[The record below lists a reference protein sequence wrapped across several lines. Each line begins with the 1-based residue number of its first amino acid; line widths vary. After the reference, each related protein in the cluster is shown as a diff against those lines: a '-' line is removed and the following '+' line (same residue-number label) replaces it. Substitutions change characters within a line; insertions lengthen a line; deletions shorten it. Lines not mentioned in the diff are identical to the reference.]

1 MTTFLLLLVYFV
13 IGCIVMKFI
22 NRIFG
27 IGDFPDENLD
37 IGMIVLM
44 WPVVLPAMIIGFAV
58 TLMGFIIG
66 RMLKI

>member
-1 MTTFLLLLVYFV
+1 
-13 IGCIVMKFI
+13 MKFI